1 MTLIKNIIL
10 TSNPPIE
17 FIFIRVNQRQSSI
30 FEIEPAAKLMAL
42 MASDWRSGMKDGAQE
57 MYT

>member
-1 MTLIKNIIL
+1 MLL

-17 FIFIRVNQRQSSI
+17 FIFISVNQQVKVQGVES
-30 FEIEPAAKLMAL
+30 AVKLMAL
-42 MASDWRSGMKDGAQE
+42 MASDLRLHIRSCSGMIDGAPE